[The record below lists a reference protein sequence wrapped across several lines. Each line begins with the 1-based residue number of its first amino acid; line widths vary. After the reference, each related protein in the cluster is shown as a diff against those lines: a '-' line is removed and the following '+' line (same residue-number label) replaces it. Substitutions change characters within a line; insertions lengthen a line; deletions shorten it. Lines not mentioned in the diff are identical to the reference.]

1 MICKVIETDR
11 LILKVLDESHAA
23 EVLAFYEKNKCFL
36 KPWEA
41 YRHEKFFTLETQ
53 RVHLR
58 LDGIGMQKGDMVRY
72 WIYEKGSKN
81 TDVMG
86 TVSITNIIRGVF
98 KSCYLGYKI
107 SEDKAG
113 QGLMYE
119 AVTAVVDLAFNQLKL
134 HRIEANIMP
143 HNIASIRMIS
153 KCGFVNEGLAR
164 KYLMINGKWED
175 HIHFVKINDDL
186 EG

>member
-1 MICKVIETDR
+1 MIYNIIETDR
-11 LILKVLDESHAA
+11 LILKALDESHAA
-23 EVLAFYEKNKCFL
+23 DVLAFYEKNKVFL

-41 YRHEKFFTLETQ
+41 HRHEKFFTLETQ
-53 RVHLR
+53 KVHLR
-58 LDGIGMQKGDMVRY
+58 LDGLGMQKGDMVRY
-72 WIYEKGSKN
+72 WIYEKGSKCPR
-81 TDVMG
+81 VIG

-113 QGLMYE
+113 QGLMCE
-119 AVTAVVDLAFNQLKL
+119 AVKAVVDLAFNQLKL

-143 HNIASIRMIS
+143 HNIASLRMIE
-153 KCGFVNEGLAR
+153 KCGFKNEGLAS

-175 HIHFVKINDDL
+175 HIHFVKINEDL